1 MKLLLQKECIP
12 HLLLEGAQIASL
24 KFGLL
29 HVRAWGAQKFSHLSK
44 LPFTLQ
50 NGGENNLFK
59 SHSRTNSGI
68 STASGGST
76 EPTTPDSERP
86 AQALLRDYG
95 KESSLGNPGTV
106 YQLGVFWVFL

>member
-1 MKLLLQKECIP
+1 MYL
-12 HLLLEGAQIASL
+12 
-24 KFGLL
+24 
-29 HVRAWGAQKFSHLSK
+29 RAWGTQKFSHLLK
-44 LPFTLQ
+44 LPFALQ

-95 KESSLGNPGTV
+95 KDSSLENSV
-106 YQLGVFWVFL
+106 MVCQVDVFWVFLF

>member
-1 MKLLLQKECIP
+1 M
-12 HLLLEGAQIASL
+12 
-24 KFGLL
+24 
-29 HVRAWGAQKFSHLSK
+29 
-44 LPFTLQ
+44 Q

-95 KESSLGNPGTV
+95 KDSSLEKMVLYYPN
-106 YQLGVFWVFL
+106 LMFVFLLL

>member
-1 MKLLLQKECIP
+1 M
-12 HLLLEGAQIASL
+12 
-24 KFGLL
+24 
-29 HVRAWGAQKFSHLSK
+29 
-44 LPFTLQ
+44 Q

-95 KESSLGNPGTV
+95 KDSSLEKMVLLYPNLIFFP
-106 YQLGVFWVFL
+106 LL